1 MEVEMCL
8 LETCFRAG
16 THACLAPTS
25 VRKKEP
31 AGNKGRIILR
41 SDKKARRGGNPCAMY
56 CGNPTGRPAKAK
68 HRKAAELLEGRPP
81 SDHAAP
87 LPPSLW
93 RWTDG
98 WSMCMHGNLLAPH
111 DMRMHTCVR
120 ARSSRSRVRV
130 LFSCP
135 LLCSPSF
142 LPRHGLPAMPPMRHS
157 GRRELALSLSG
168 LHVRVRVRA

>member
-1 MEVEMCL
+1 MCL

-87 LPPSLW
+87 LPPSLFGDG
-93 RWTDG
+93 RTDEVCA
-98 WSMCMHGNLLAPH
+98 CMATCQHRTTCACTRASGLAHH
-111 DMRMHTCVR
+111 DR
-120 ARSSRSRVRV
+120 ACGFSSRVRC
-130 LFSCP
+130 SA
-135 LLCSPSF
+135 LLASF
-142 LPRHGLPAMPPMRHS
+142 LDMDCQPCPPCDI
-157 GRRELALSLSG
+157 
-168 LHVRVRVRA
+168 RAGVSQL